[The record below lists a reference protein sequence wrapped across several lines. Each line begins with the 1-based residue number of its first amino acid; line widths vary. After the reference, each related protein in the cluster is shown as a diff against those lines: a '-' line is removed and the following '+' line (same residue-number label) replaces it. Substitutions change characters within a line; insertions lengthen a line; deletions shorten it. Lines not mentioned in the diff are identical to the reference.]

1 MAFSLLSR
9 FPFLRFSRSS
19 LTHSFEATATFVTIT
34 LLIVYAFIMNPKIP
48 VHKPYLEDIVK
59 SCF

>member
-19 LTHSFEATATFVTIT
+19 LTHSFEATTTFVTIT
-34 LLIVYAFIMNPKIP
+34 ILIVYAFIMNPKIP
-48 VHKPYLEDIVK
+48 VHKPYLEE
-59 SCF
+59 